1 MAKNLKF
8 FVVDDDPNIVDLVTE
23 VLSAEGHTV
32 ASTTSSSDA
41 HRKIAE
47 QHPDCAIVDLM
58 MPEID
63 GLELCRDLREDKSLA
78 GMKIIVISGKTYEF
92 DRRRAFEFGADGF
105 INKPLDLTTFAGRV
119 GRVIEDKIDLTFW
132 GVRGTLPVAGERSL
146 RYGGNTPCVTMEFPK
161 DQFFIFDAGT
171 GIKALSDWL
180 ISQKRTKLDAKM
192 FISHPHWDHINALP
206 FFAPLYIPG
215 NEFQICGASH
225 GNVSMRELISAQ
237 MEGIYFPITIKEFA
251 SRVFFR
257 DLKEGE
263 FVVDDVHIST
273 KLLNHPGYCLGYR
286 IDYNGR
292 SVCYITDNE
301 LYLQGSKFHNP
312 HYVRRLAQFVEG
324 ADVLITDS
332 TYTDAEYATKVGWGH
347 SCISEVVS
355 LADAAKVKTLY
366 LFHHDP
372 DQSDDDIDAKLETAR
387 KLLAERDSPVE
398 CLAPTEGQSFKI

>member
-1 MAKNLKF
+1 MVKNLNF
-8 FVVDDDPNIVDLVTE
+8 FVVDDDPDIVDLITE
-23 VLSAEGHTV
+23 VIATEGHTV
-32 ASTTSSSDA
+32 ASTTSSVAA
-41 HRKIAE
+41 HRQIA
-47 QHPDCAIVDLM
+47 QNRPDCAIIDLM
-58 MPEID
+58 MPEVD
-63 GLELCRDLREDKSLA
+63 GLELCRELREDKKLA
-78 GMKIIVISGKTYEF
+78 GMKIIVISGKSYEF

-105 INKPLDLTTFAGRV
+105 IQKPIEAATFVDRINRV
-119 GRVIEDKIDLTFW
+119 VEDKVDLTFW
-132 GVRGTLPVAGERSL
+132 GVRGTLPVSGERSL
-146 RYGGNTPCVTMEFPK
+146 RYGGNTSCITMEFPK

-171 GIKALSDWL
+171 GIKELSDSL
-180 ISQKRTKLDAKM
+180 MSEKRTKLDAKM

-225 GNVSMRELISAQ
+225 GDVTMRELISAQ
-237 MEGIYFPITIKEFA
+237 MEGIYFPITIKEFG

-257 DLKEGE
+257 DLKEE
-263 FVVDDVHIST
+263 KFVVDDINIST

-292 SVCYITDNE
+292 SICYITDNE

-312 HYVRRLAQFVEG
+312 HYVRRLAQFIEG
-324 ADVLITDS
+324 TDFLITDT
-332 TYTDAEYATKVGWGH
+332 TYSDAEYATKVGWGH
-347 SCISEVVS
+347 SCVTEVVA
-355 LADAAKVKTLY
+355 LADAAKVKTLC

-398 CLAPTEGQSFKI
+398 CLAPTEGQTFKI